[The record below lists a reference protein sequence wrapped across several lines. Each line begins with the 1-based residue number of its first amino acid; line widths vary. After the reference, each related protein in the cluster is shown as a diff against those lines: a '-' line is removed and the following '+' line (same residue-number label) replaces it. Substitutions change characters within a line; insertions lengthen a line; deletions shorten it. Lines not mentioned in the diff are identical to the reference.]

1 MALGQAQQQPGG
13 QALGIAAAGQGHAGH
28 VEETAGHGQAQ
39 GRQVGPGKELFVLLQ
54 GRQGR
59 RHMGHGGGN
68 QHRAVQFVLHLL
80 LQLAPRL
87 VQPQQLAGGHLPGA
101 FQAPSH
107 PRIELFG
114 VLAVE
119 QRLVQGEGF
128 GGAEPALFLDQLQGG
143 LQAVQRPLLHQR
155 PGLLQA
161 FDDHQQIGPHGGLGT
176 AVVKHLRIDPEAL
189 PGQAAGRRQL
199 PPPRS
204 LAGQRFWV
212 DSQVLDDS
220 RTQAAVRANLL
231 VVIES
236 LQQAGALVE
245 QRPLHSLQA
254 TLQLIQEQGWLGAA
268 EAFALHQPL
277 LDSEYAEQLDPR
289 VRRRLESARQMPAS
303 QLLRLYQARRQLQ
316 QQVQDELDGAVLIT
330 PTVAHVAPPLAPLE
344 QDEELFARTN
354 LATLRLTM
362 PGSFLDMP
370 GVALPSGR
378 DAQGLPTGLLLSL
391 PQGHDRQLLDAALA
405 LEAAL
410 PR

>member
-1 MALGQAQQQPGG
+1 M
-13 QALGIAAAGQGHAGH
+13 
-28 VEETAGHGQAQ
+28 
-39 GRQVGPGKELFVLLQ
+39 
-54 GRQGR
+54 
-59 RHMGHGGGN
+59 
-68 QHRAVQFVLHLL
+68 
-80 LQLAPRL
+80 
-87 VQPQQLAGGHLPGA
+87 
-101 FQAPSH
+101 
-107 PRIELFG
+107 
-114 VLAVE
+114 
-119 QRLVQGEGF
+119 
-128 GGAEPALFLDQLQGG
+128 
-143 LQAVQRPLLHQR
+143 
-155 PGLLQA
+155 
-161 FDDHQQIGPHGGLGT
+161 
-176 AVVKHLRIDPEAL
+176 
-189 PGQAAGRRQL
+189 